1 MHVILSVPVPSH
13 SGLLASS
20 AMISSK
26 ISSTNLDFGSF
37 YFRVTIASLIQVE
50 TSLELRQ
57 SQIPSH
63 AKTKKESV
71 DFLYRLVISGMHV
84 MHYLSIDKFLF
95 YL

>member
-26 ISSTNLDFGSF
+26 ISSINLDYGSS
-37 YFRVTIASLIQVE
+37 YFRVTIASLIQAE

-63 AKTKKESV
+63 ANTKKESV
-71 DFLYRLVISGMHV
+71 DFRSRLVISGMHV